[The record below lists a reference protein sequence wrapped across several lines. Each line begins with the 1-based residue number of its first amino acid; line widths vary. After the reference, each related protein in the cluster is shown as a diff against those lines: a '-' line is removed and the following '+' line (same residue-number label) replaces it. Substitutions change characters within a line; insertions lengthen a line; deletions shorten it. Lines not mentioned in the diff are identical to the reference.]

1 MGKAEICTGGKP
13 KEAEGRGPGRE
24 EGWSIQER
32 KQGCDG
38 EIREEEKEEEENK
51 KEWEV
56 ES

>member
-32 KQGCDG
+32 KQGSDG